1 MNFKPVIFLAFAND
15 KVDNTAYL
23 RNLSVEERSIRKALN
38 EAVSGGLCEVVERT
52 SATVSDIVD
61 VFSDSIY
68 GSRISIFHYGGHAN
82 GFSLLLES
90 EDGSKAETHKD
101 GLVPFL
107 ARQEN
112 LKLVFLNGCSSE
124 DQATDL
130 LKAGIPAVI
139 GTTSSIKD
147 DIATALAA
155 RFYASLGEGSG
166 IEKAWTDATDEV
178 KIKEGTG
185 DTRALLWEGK
195 KEATDRF
202 PWVMQFRPGAD
213 IIKQWNL
220 PDISGN
226 PLYGLPPIPVA
237 NYNLPESPFLYL
249 NRYERRHAEVFFGRS
264 YYIRSL
270 VAAVGDTQSPPVLL
284 LYGQSGV
291 GKSSLLE
298 AGLQPRLESSHEII
312 YLRRNGTIGLT
323 ETIYQ
328 ALLHKCGFVLNHESS
343 NTLPPAQDKVMDS
356 LKSLAEH
363 IDDQLKSEVQS
374 LIDKINASKQV
385 TPPQQVEVPAIEPPK
400 SVKEAWRYVEDK
412 FKKPLLVILDQVEEA
427 YTRPNDHLLHEV
439 NTLFKTLKDLF
450 GNPSAVPRGKII
462 LSFRKEYHPE
472 IMEYCKDYE
481 LPRSAFFIEH
491 ITRKDILEIFKGFTE
506 TPRLVARYH
515 LEVEEGLPE
524 VIANDL
530 SADTDSPIAPMLQI
544 LLTKMWI
551 KAISISPDKPVFTHK
566 IYRDLKE
573 EGLAMDEF
581 LNSQLQIIKSKL
593 PLHYNSGFLLEVLEF
608 YCTTNNTAA
617 AHSLEQLIKNYPG
630 AGEDVRIVLD
640 ACKEHFLITDLGG
653 VEQNAMLAHDTLA
666 KSVAKYYQKSTK
678 PLQQAQRVMA
688 SRMEAVHGGSEY
700 STLDYWDLALI
711 DSVKKYM
718 PALKDEEVTLID
730 VSRKEVAKKEKD
742 KKVLSYIKKAI
753 VAIIL
758 LSGIITGLA
767 LLQSRKHLN
776 ESILHAKESYI
787 NHLAASSAIKLS
799 RDPTQ
804 ALLFA
809 AEGMQVQEENSIAE
823 IKKSLTQA
831 FYSAINNHMLWYDT
845 IVSSSA
851 LNFTDMFFDDRS
863 GRMIPYMETP
873 SLNIYDVDG
882 REQGMISVIQVEMK
896 DAAGRDT
903 LNALER
909 IGWSLDGQ
917 TIIAVS
923 KAGFINLYTANGAL
937 KHHLGTLNSYFS
949 FDISGTSNEFI
960 TLNQHYSRIEIW
972 DMNGN
977 LVDSIPRLPF
987 THDVYFAPGGKN
999 ILLTT
1004 LGDTERVEWMDRR
1017 GKKLHSKDIKAESSL
1032 GMVTIS
1038 PKGRF
1043 MAVEYDD
1050 NLIELWDDK
1059 GKVIRKIHLPYFPE
1073 VPNLNE
1079 IVWLEFHPE
1088 DAYLAVCYRNNM
1100 AYLYSLP
1107 RGDSVTLYHNQLVT
1121 FAGFSSDGQRIL
1133 TGSKD
1138 NTAKI
1143 WNLKGDLLNVLIGHT
1158 NDVTG
1163 GKILEDNKV
1172 ITTSLDGTVRAWK
1185 LDNYN
1190 EIILKGHTGP
1200 VHYLDIDPKEKYL
1213 VSVGAIDRKLILWD
1227 LSTKKE
1233 VDTVIIKNQSPRY
1246 VQFIND
1252 HEVLGITDGNEAFL
1266 YKLFDHSII
1275 YLRGHKGQ
1283 IEWAEP
1289 FFGQIVSASVDGTLR
1304 YWNKRGEVTKVIS
1317 PYKSGP
1323 HGLLSL
1329 RASEKDSLVA
1339 VGGTNGDIFL
1349 YNISGDSV
1357 EVLKGHDAEVNYLDI
1372 SHDGNYMVSASKDKT
1387 GIIWDLKSKKM
1398 ITQLSHIACAPYNID
1413 CNVIS
1418 ANFSNK
1424 GENVV
1429 TTSSDRVVRVWDLA
1443 GNMRAQMVGHTD
1455 ALVDA
1460 FFAVQD
1466 KMIYSFSADRTLRLW
1481 EPGGVEVATY
1491 RGHLGT
1497 INSAVMSHDN
1507 KIYTASDDG
1516 TIHVWLTPMGVYNWM
1531 KESDQFK
1538 AKLDE
1543 LKK

>member
-38 EAVSGGLCEVVERT
+38 EAVSGGLCDVVERS

-61 VFSDSIY
+61 VFSDSVY

-185 DTRALLWEGK
+185 DTRAMLWEGK
-195 KEATDRF
+195 KETTDRF

-226 PLYGLPPIPVA
+226 PLYGLPAIPIA

-328 ALLHKCGFVLNHESS
+328 ALLKKCGFVQNDEPSS
-343 NTLPPAQDKVMDS
+343 KLPLAQDKVMDS
-356 LKSLAEH
+356 LKNIAEH
-363 IDDQLKSEVQS
+363 IDDQLKRDVQS
-374 LIDKINASKQV
+374 LIDKINASKQSIP
-385 TPPQQVEVPAIEPPK
+385 PPQVEAPAIEPPK
-400 SVKEAWRYVEDK
+400 SVKEAWQYVEDK

-427 YTRPNDHLLHEV
+427 YTRPNDHLLNEV
-439 NTLFKTLKDLF
+439 NQLFKSLKDLF
-450 GNPSAVPRGKII
+450 GKPSTVPRGKII

-491 ITRKDILEIFKGFTE
+491 ITKKDVLEIFKGFTE
-506 TPRLVARYH
+506 TPRLVSRYN
-515 LEVEEGLPE
+515 LQVEDGLPE
-524 VIANDL
+524 IIATDL
-530 SADTDSPIAPMLQI
+530 SADSDSPIAPMLQI

-551 KAISISPDKPVFTHK
+551 KAISISPDKPVFTNK

-581 LNSQLQIIKSKL
+581 LNSQLQIIKARL
-593 PLHYNSGFLLEVLEF
+593 PLHYNNGFVLDVLDF
-608 YCTTNNTAA
+608 YCTSNNTAA
-617 AHSLEQLIKNYPG
+617 AHSLDQLMKNYPG
-630 AGEDVRIVLD
+630 AGEEVKIVLD
-640 ACKEHFLITDLGG
+640 ACKEHFLVTDLGG
-653 VEQNAMLAHDTLA
+653 SENNAMLAHDTLA

-688 SRMEAVHGGSEY
+688 SRMEAVHGGSEN
-700 STLDYWDLALI
+700 STLDFWDLALI
-711 DSVKKYM
+711 DSVKRYM
-718 PALKDEEVTLID
+718 PALKDEELTLID

-742 KKVLSYIKKAI
+742 KKVLSIIKKAL

-767 LLQSRKHLN
+767 LLQSKKHLN
-776 ESILHAKESYI
+776 ESIRHEKESYI

-804 ALLFA
+804 SLLFA
-809 AEGMQVQEENSIAE
+809 AEGMQVQKENSIAE

-845 IVSSSA
+845 IVSSSK
-851 LNFTDMFFDDRS
+851 LNFTDMVFDDRS
-863 GRMIPYMETP
+863 VRMIPYMETP
-873 SLNIYDVDG
+873 SLNIYDFDG
-882 REQGMISVIQVEMK
+882 KEQGTISVIQTEMK
-896 DAAGRDT
+896 NAAGRDT

-917 TIIAVS
+917 TVLAMS
-923 KAGFINLYTANGAL
+923 KAGFINLYTSRGIL
-937 KHHLGTLNSYFS
+937 KHHLGTLDSYFS
-949 FDISGTSNEFI
+949 FDISRTANEFI
-960 TLNQHYSRIEIW
+960 TFNQIYSRIEIW
-972 DMNGN
+972 DMDGN
-977 LVDSIPRLPF
+977 LTDSIPHLPF
-987 THDVYFAPGGKN
+987 VQDIYYAPGSKN
-999 ILLTT
+999 ILMTT
-1004 LGDTERVEWMDRR
+1004 LGSTDRVQWIDRK
-1017 GKKLHSKDIKAESSL
+1017 GKNLFTKDIKDHASISV
-1032 GMVTIS
+1032 MTVS
-1038 PKGRF
+1038 PKGHF
-1043 MAVEYDD
+1043 IAVEYED
-1050 NLIELWDDK
+1050 NLIELWDNK
-1059 GKVIRKIHLPYFPE
+1059 GNVVRKIKLPYPDQD
-1073 VPNLNE
+1073 NLNE

-1088 DAYLAVCYRNNM
+1088 DTYLAVCYRNNL
-1100 AYLYSLP
+1100 AYVYNIP
-1107 RGDSVTLYHNQLVT
+1107 RGDSILLYHSQLVT
-1121 FAGFSSDGQRIL
+1121 FAGFSIDGQKIL

-1143 WNLKGDLLNVLIGHT
+1143 WNLKGELLNVLVGHT

-1163 GKILEDNKV
+1163 GKILDDNKV
-1172 ITTSLDGTVRAWK
+1172 ITTSLDGTVRSWK

-1190 EIILKGHTGP
+1190 EIILRGHTGP
-1200 VHYLDIDPKEKYL
+1200 VNYLDIDPKEKYL
-1213 VSVGAIDRKLILWD
+1213 VTIGGEDRKLILWD
-1227 LSTKKE
+1227 LNTKKE

-1246 VQFIND
+1246 IEFIND

-1266 YKLFDHSII
+1266 YKLFDHSIV
-1275 YLRGHKGQ
+1275 YLRGHSGQ

-1289 FFGQIVSASVDGTLR
+1289 FFGQIVSASNDGTLR
-1304 YWNKRGEVTKVIS
+1304 YWNKKGVATKVIS
-1317 PYKSGP
+1317 PFKVQGQ
-1323 HGLLSL
+1323 GLLSL
-1329 RASEKDSLVA
+1329 RVSEKDSLVA

-1349 YNISGDSV
+1349 YNMRGDSIA
-1357 EVLKGHDAEVNYLDI
+1357 VLKGHEAEVNYLDI
-1372 SHDGNYMVSASKDKT
+1372 SPDGSYMVSASKDKT
-1387 GIIWDLKSKKM
+1387 GIIWDLKTKKM
-1398 ITQLSHIACAPYNID
+1398 MTQLTHIACAPYNID

-1418 ANFSNK
+1418 ANFSYN
-1424 GENVV
+1424 GQFVV

-1443 GNMRAQMVGHTD
+1443 GNMKAQMVGHTD

-1460 FFAVQD
+1460 YFAVQD

-1481 EPGGVEVATY
+1481 EPGGIEVATY
-1491 RGHLGT
+1491 RGHTGT

-1516 TIHVWLTPMGVYNWM
+1516 TIHVWLTPMGVYDWM

-1538 AKLDE
+1538 TKLDA